1 MPFCAVRFG
10 EAEDVSMFFTPKAL
24 ATGRCRYKFRK
35 VLILNM
41 FFMMAQSLLSTSQ
54 VVVLIIVK

>member
-1 MPFCAVRFG
+1 
-10 EAEDVSMFFTPKAL
+10 MFFTPKAL